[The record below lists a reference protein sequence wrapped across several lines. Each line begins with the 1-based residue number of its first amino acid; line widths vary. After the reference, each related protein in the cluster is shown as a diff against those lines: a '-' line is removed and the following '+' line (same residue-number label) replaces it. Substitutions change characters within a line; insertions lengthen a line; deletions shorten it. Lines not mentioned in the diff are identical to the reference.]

1 MTITIGFI
9 GLILLAVG
17 WVPETIKVIR
27 DKHSTIDTKFGVLYC
42 AGSLLLV
49 IYSIQ
54 IMDYIF
60 VVLNSLAAIMSAV
73 SLYFSVKKAKRHA

>member
-1 MTITIGFI
+1 MTITIGLI
-9 GLILLAVG
+9 GLVLLALG

-27 DKHSTIDTKFGVLYC
+27 DKHSAIDLKFGALYC

-54 IMDYIF
+54 IMDYVF
-60 VVLNSLAAIMSAV
+60 VVLNTLAAIMSAV
-73 SLYFSVKKAKRHA
+73 SLYFSAKKAKRHA

>member
-1 MTITIGFI
+1 MVMTIGLI

-27 DKHSTIDTKFGVLYC
+27 DRKSSIDLKFGVLYC

-54 IMDYIF
+54 IMDYVF
-60 VVLNSLAAIMSAV
+60 VVLNTLATIMSGV
-73 SLYFSVKKAKRHA
+73 SLLYSFRKARKNA

>member
-1 MTITIGFI
+1 MTITIGLI

-27 DKHSTIDTKFGVLYC
+27 DKESSIDLRFGVLYSL
-42 AGSLLLV
+42 GSLLLV

-54 IMDYIF
+54 IKDYIF
-60 VVLNSLAAIMSAV
+60 LVLNSLATIMSAV
-73 SLYFSVKKAKRHA
+73 SLYFSAKKAKRHA